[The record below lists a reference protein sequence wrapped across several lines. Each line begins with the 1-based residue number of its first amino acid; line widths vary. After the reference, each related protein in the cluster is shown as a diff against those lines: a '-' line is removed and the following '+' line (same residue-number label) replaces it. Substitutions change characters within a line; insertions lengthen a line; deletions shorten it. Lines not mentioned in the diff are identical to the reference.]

1 MSRRS
6 RRKRAQLIDQSTGIL
21 LAIIALVILCM
32 LVGFFLWVKKT
43 TVVLDEVTNCPE
55 TGPRAVR
62 AIIFDRTDPIKPLQG
77 QRIRQRMKEFREGA
91 PFGTRFDIYTVE
103 GDAKNVLTP
112 VLTICSPNRPEEA
125 NVIYENPELI
135 KKRYEERFVA
145 VLEKTIDDL
154 LRESTRDT
162 SPIIESMKAAAIASF
177 GPFEQRR
184 IPFRMTMISDMVQH
198 MPPPG
203 YSQFRSEPNFQQLA
217 RSPAWR
223 SLQPNLFGAE
233 VDILYLLRPEAQ
245 RAGREIQNRGHQAF
259 WEQLISASNGRFVN
273 GSVFEPI

>member
-1 MSRRS
+1 MKS
-6 RRKRAQLIDQSTGIL
+6 IDVGTGIL
-21 LAIIALVILCM
+21 LAITGLVIISL
-32 LVGFFLWVKKT
+32 LIGFYWWVKKT
-43 TVVLDEVTNCPE
+43 TVILDEVTNCPQA
-55 TGPRAVR
+55 GPRAVH
-62 AIIFDRTDPIKPLQG
+62 AIIFDRTDPITPLQG

-135 KKRYEERFVA
+135 EKRYEQRFVA

-177 GPFEQRR
+177 GPSEQRK
-184 IPFRMTMISDMVQH
+184 IPFRMTIISDMVQH

-203 YSQFRSEPNFQQLA
+203 YSQFRSESDFQQLA

-233 VDILYLLRPEAQ
+233 VDILYLLRPDAQ
-245 RAGREIQNRGHQAF
+245 RAGRQIQNLGHEAF
-259 WEQLISASNGRFVN
+259 WEQLISASNGRFVK